1 MILQSDKS
9 TKSNKSDTPSKTYY
23 LVIDF
28 EANCSG
34 KNIKDHEIIEF
45 PAVLVNAET
54 NEIISEFRH
63 FVKTHSGKKLS
74 KFIKIL
80 THITDENMFNGLNF
94 SDCLIEFEKWCHENE
109 ISSESTTIVTVG
121 DWDLGTML
129 PSQLKMTGL
138 TLNEFLNN
146 LFSSWTNVK
155 EYFVAHAGGKAMG
168 MAGMLAYFELEL
180 DGHHHSG
187 IDDCRNT
194 VKICKKLSELGF
206 DMTIPTFYRNDPFW
220 YYMSYA

>member
-1 MILQSDKS
+1 MIHQSDKPNKLS
-9 TKSNKSDTPSKTYY
+9 NFSKSYY

-34 KNIKDHEIIEF
+34 KNIQDHEIIEF

-54 NEIISEFRH
+54 NEIISEFRS

-74 KFIKIL
+74 KFIKAL
-80 THITDENMFNGLNF
+80 THITDENMFNGLTF
-94 SDCLIEFEKWCHENE
+94 SDCLIEFEKWCHEND

-121 DWDLGTML
+121 DWDLDTML
-129 PSQLKMTGL
+129 PNQLKITGL
-138 TLNEFLNN
+138 KLNQFLNN

-155 EYFVAHAGGKAMG
+155 DYFVAHAGGKAMG

-194 VKICKKLSELGF
+194 VKICKKLCELGF
-206 DMTIPTFYRNDPFW
+206 DMTKPTFYKTEKFG
-220 YYMSYA
+220 